1 MVSPP
6 EMERSHLGTGNL
18 SKAQVPK
25 LLQDARLVFWDFD
38 GVIKESIGAKTEG
51 FRWLVRSAGPKVCNR
66 VQQHHE
72 SNGGVSRYDKIPLYL
87 KWADMPTNAR
97 TVQRACVEFSEYV
110 TDAVI
115 NSPWVPGVPEYLR
128 NNLSSQ
134 VFILVTATP
143 SEEIRQILGQLNL
156 LPCFSDVFGAPTP
169 KGDAVAYSLN
179 HHQTTSD
186 RAVFVGDSVTDHEA
200 AISNCVPFLLRRHS
214 LNRHLSSSLR
224 ESSFDNLSH
233 DWEGS

>member
-6 EMERSHLGTGNL
+6 EMERSHPDTGNL
-18 SKAQVPK
+18 SKGQVTR

-38 GVIKESIGAKTEG
+38 GVVKDSIGAKTEG

-66 VQQHHE
+66 VQRHHE

-87 KWADMPTNAR
+87 KWADMPTNAT
-97 TVQRACVEFSEYV
+97 TVRRACVEFSEYV

-115 NSPWVPGVPEYLR
+115 NSPWVPGVADYLR
-128 NNLSSQ
+128 SNLGSQ

-143 SEEIRQILGQLNL
+143 SEEIIRILDQLTL
-156 LPCFSDVFGAPTP
+156 LPCFSDVFGAPTL
-169 KGDAVAYSLN
+169 KGDAVAFSLD
-179 HHQTTSD
+179 HHQIASD

-200 AISNCVPFLLRRHS
+200 ATSNCVPFLLRRHG
-214 LNRHLSSSLR
+214 LNRDLAASLR
-224 ESSFDNLSH
+224 VPSFFNLGR
-233 DWEGS
+233 D